1 MKVQRQ
7 VAWVYVWYFQ
17 RILRKANVIKGCF
30 LDIWIY
36 FTLLAAFMQ
45 AVRTAGQK
53 ELSGK
58 LNAMATTGV
67 RYVFALP
74 FAWLYLW
81 GILDYR
87 GVDVPE
93 LTPDFL
99 LYALIACVMQ
109 IIGTVC
115 LVAAFQYKNFAV
127 ATSLA
132 KTEAIQV
139 AVVGAL
145 VFSAPLS
152 GLGWLSVI
160 VGVMGVFLVSKVK
173 FTSSAIFR
181 GSDSINGLGYGLAAG
196 LGLAITTL
204 LIRES
209 SLALNTDLMVS
220 AAMTLVFMIT
230 VQSLISLVYVAAQDK
245 SQLPLMLK
253 HWRLC
258 LFVGITSVLGS
269 IGWFTASSYQNAAF
283 VKALG
288 QVEFF
293 ITLAL
298 TYRVFKEK
306 VSVKEYLGMFL
317 IIASVVILLLW
328 A

>member
-1 MKVQRQ
+1 
-7 VAWVYVWYFQ
+7 
-17 RILRKANVIKGCF
+17 
-30 LDIWIY
+30 
-36 FTLLAAFMQ
+36 MQ

-53 ELSGK
+53 QLSEQ
-58 LNAMATTGV
+58 LSAMATTAV

-74 FAWLYLW
+74 FAVVYLW
-81 GILDYR
+81 LIS
-87 GVDVPE
+87 DVREISLPV
-93 LTPDFL
+93 LNNQFIF
-99 LYALIACVMQ
+99 YAMVASVMQ
-109 IIGTVC
+109 IIGTAC
-115 LVAAFQYKNFAV
+115 LVAAFRYRNFAV

-139 AVVGAL
+139 AVVGAIL
-145 VFSAPLS
+145 FSVTLS
-152 GLGWLSVI
+152 ALGWLSVI
-160 VGVMGVFLVSKVK
+160 VGVIGVILVSKVR
-173 FTSSAIFR
+173 FNYQDVFR
-181 GSDSINGLGYGLAAG
+181 NPGAGYGLASG

-220 AAMTLVFMIT
+220 AAVTLVFMIT
-230 VQSLISLVYVAAQDK
+230 VQSILSVLYLLLTDKKQLI
-245 SQLPLMLK
+245 LMVQK
-253 HWRLC
+253 WRLA

-269 IGWFTASSYQNAAF
+269 IGWFTGASYQNAAY

-293 ITLAL
+293 ITLFL

-306 VSVKEYLGMFL
+306 ISIKEYIGMFL
-317 IIASVVILLLW
+317 IIVSVVILLVW

>member
-1 MKVQRQ
+1 M
-7 VAWVYVWYFQ
+7 AT
-17 RILRKANVIKGCF
+17 
-30 LDIWIY
+30 WIY
-36 FTLLAAFMQ
+36 FTLLAATMQ

-53 ELSGK
+53 QLTAH

-67 RYVFALP
+67 RYIFALP

-81 GILDYR
+81 WIINYR
-87 GVDVPE
+87 QVSVPQLNE
-93 LTPDFL
+93 QFL
-99 LYALIACVMQ
+99 QYALIACVMQ

-115 LVAAFQYKNFAV
+115 LVAAFKYRNFAV

-139 AVVGAL
+139 AVVGVIL
-145 VFSAPLS
+145 FSQSLS
-152 GLGWLSVI
+152 FWGWWSVI
-160 VGVMGVFLVSKVK
+160 IGVIGIVIVSKVK
-173 FTSSAIFR
+173 FSYRDVFQNPGAGF
-181 GSDSINGLGYGLAAG
+181 GLAAG

-209 SLALNTDLMVS
+209 SLALHSDLMVS
-220 AAMTLVFMIT
+220 AAVTLVFMIS
-230 VQSLISLVYVAAQDK
+230 VQSLLSVLYTAIQDK
-245 SQLPLMLK
+245 KQLTQMLIN
-253 HWRLC
+253 WRLC

-269 IGWFTASSYQNAAF
+269 IGWFTGASYQNAAY

-293 ITLAL
+293 ITLIL
-298 TYRVFKEK
+298 TYRFFKEK
-306 VSVKEYLGMFL
+306 ITVKEYVGMFL
-317 IIASVVILLLW
+317 IVASVLILLLW

>member
-1 MKVQRQ
+1 MKMQRQ
-7 VAWVYVWYFQ
+7 VVWVYMWYFQ
-17 RILRKANVIKGCF
+17 RILGKTNVIKGAF

-87 GVDVPE
+87 DVDVPE

-99 LYALIACVMQ
+99 QYALIACVMQ

-160 VGVMGVFLVSKVK
+160 VGVIGVFLVSKVK
-173 FTSSAIFR
+173 FTSNAIFR

>member
-1 MKVQRQ
+1 MEI
-7 VAWVYVWYFQ
+7 WV
-17 RILRKANVIKGCF
+17 
-30 LDIWIY
+30 Y
-36 FTLLAAFMQ
+36 FTLLAALMQ

-53 ELSGK
+53 QLTTH

-67 RYVFALP
+67 RYIYALP

-81 GILDYR
+81 LMLDFR
-87 GVDVPE
+87 NAPMPE
-93 LTPDFL
+93 LNGQFL
-99 LYALIACVMQ
+99 QYAIIACVMQ

-115 LVAAFQYKNFAV
+115 LVAAFKYRNFAV

-145 VFSAPLS
+145 LFSASLS
-152 GLGWLSVI
+152 LLGWFSVI
-160 VGVMGVFLVSKVK
+160 IGVVGVLLVSKVK
-173 FTSSAIFR
+173 FTFR
-181 GSDSINGLGYGLAAG
+181 DVFQNPGAGFGLASG

-209 SLALNTDLMVS
+209 SLALNTDLVLS
-220 AAMTLVFMIT
+220 AAVTLTFMVT
-230 VQSLISLVYVAAQDK
+230 VQTLISLLYVYFQDG
-245 SQLPLMLK
+245 SQLRAMVK
-253 HWRLC
+253 QWRLC
-258 LFVGITSVLGS
+258 LFVGITSVIGS
-269 IGWFTASSYQNAAF
+269 IGWFTAASFQNAAY

-293 ITLAL
+293 ITLFI
-298 TYRVFKEK
+298 TYRFFKEK
-306 VSVKEYLGMFL
+306 ILLIEYIGMLL
-317 IIASVVILLLW
+317 IILSVIILLLW

>member
-1 MKVQRQ
+1 
-7 VAWVYVWYFQ
+7 
-17 RILRKANVIKGCF
+17 LE
-30 LDIWIY
+30 IWIY
-36 FTLLAAFMQ
+36 FTLLAATMQ

-53 ELSGK
+53 QLSGK
-58 LNAMATTGV
+58 LNSMATTGV
-67 RYVFALP
+67 RYFFALP

-81 GILDYR
+81 WMLDFR
-87 GVDVPE
+87 EVQVPR
-93 LTPDFL
+93 LNNDFL
-99 LYALIACVMQ
+99 QYALIACVMQ
-109 IIGTVC
+109 IWGTAC
-115 LVAAFQYKNFAV
+115 LVAAFRYRNFAV

-139 AVVGAL
+139 AIVGAL
-145 VFSAPLS
+145 LFGATLS
-152 GLGWLSVI
+152 GLGWFSVV
-160 VGVMGVFLVSKVK
+160 VGVVGVFLVSKVK
-173 FTSSAIFR
+173 LNLRDILA
-181 GSDSINGLGYGLAAG
+181 DSQGLIGMGYGLAAG

-209 SLALNTDLMVS
+209 SLALNTDLVVS
-220 AAMTLVFMIT
+220 AAVTLVFMIT
-230 VQSLISLVYVAAQDK
+230 VQSCISFIYVLIQDK
-245 SQLPLMLK
+245 SQFPVMFK

-269 IGWFTASSYQNAAF
+269 IGWFTAASYQNAAY

-298 TYRVFKEK
+298 TYRVFKETITL
-306 VSVKEYLGMFL
+306 KEYMGMFL
-317 IIASVVILLLW
+317 IVLSVVILLLW

>member
-1 MKVQRQ
+1 MET
-7 VAWVYVWYFQ
+7 
-17 RILRKANVIKGCF
+17 
-30 LDIWIY
+30 WIY

-53 ELSGK
+53 QLSGK
-58 LNAMATTGV
+58 LNSMATTGV
-67 RYVFALP
+67 RYLFALP
-74 FAWLYLW
+74 FAWAYLW
-81 GILDYR
+81 WLLEFR
-87 GVDVPE
+87 EVSVP
-93 LTPDFL
+93 LLNNSFL
-99 LYALIACVMQ
+99 QYALIACVTQ
-109 IIGTVC
+109 IWGTAC
-115 LVAAFQYKNFAV
+115 LVAAFRYRNFAV
-127 ATSLA
+127 AISLA

-139 AVVGAL
+139 AIVGAIL
-145 VFSAPLS
+145 FSATLS
-152 GLGWLSVI
+152 SLGWFSVI
-160 VGVMGVFLVSKVK
+160 VGVIGVFLVSKVQ
-173 FTSSAIFR
+173 FNLRYILA
-181 GSDSINGLGYGLAAG
+181 DSQGIIGMSYGLASG

-220 AAMTLVFMIT
+220 AAVTLVFMIT
-230 VQSLISLVYVAAQDK
+230 VQSLISLVYVYFQDK
-245 SQLPLMLK
+245 SQLPLMLT

-269 IGWFTASSYQNAAF
+269 IGWFTGASYQNAAY

-298 TYRVFKEK
+298 TYRVFKETITM
-306 VSVKEYLGMFL
+306 KEYLGMFL
-317 IIASVVILLLW
+317 IILSVAILLLW